1 MIFGAINSL
10 IQGKKQKKMAR
21 GINPVNDFAEVNQ
34 PIQDLYTEGR
44 NLYQGKAY
52 GQNAAEQGLLT
63 QNANY
68 NAGVQKNATSGS
80 QAIAAQI
87 AGLGSTNQGFVD
99 LGISGGQEKQNR
111 FGVMS
116 NVSQLLS
123 QEQDKVH
130 QDKLRNYYDDLNYK
144 RGLEGA
150 AMQNN
155 ANFWGGLDNT
165 IGAGL
170 SLISPGGLLS
180 GKVGGG
186 GGGNT
191 PAGVNTSPY
200 TMTRPNYQQPNI
212 QRGQMPIPSNRSGLS
227 Y

>member
-10 IQGKKQKKMAR
+10 LQGKKQKKMAKA
-21 GINPVNDFAEVNQ
+21 INPVNAVAEVNQ
-34 PIQDLYTEGR
+34 PIQDLYAEGK
-44 NLYQGKAY
+44 NLYQGRMA
-52 GQNAAEQGLLT
+52 GANQLEQNLLT
-63 QNANY
+63 NQANAMGSVN
-68 NAGVQKNATSGS
+68 KNATSGS
-80 QAIAAQI
+80 QALAVA
-87 AGLGSTNQGFVD
+87 AGLQGQTNQGFQD
-99 LGISGGQEKQNR
+99 LQLNEAQDKQNR

-123 QEQDKVH
+123 QEQDKVY

-180 GKVGGG
+180 GKNIFGDKT
-186 GGGNT
+186 GGGN
-191 PAGVNTSPY
+191 PQSSYGNVDQSQVARN
-200 TMTRPNYQQPNI
+200 
-212 QRGQMPIPSNRSGLS
+212 GQMVNYNSAFPKRRF
-227 Y
+227 